1 MIGGLS
7 YAHNLKKFFVD
18 QCQLC
23 RIFYRT
29 RQRRGHL
36 CQGRSNSIL
45 VDADEYLKQL
55 SRYIHLNPMRA
66 KMVEKYFGN
75 ISGAGITVRYNH
87 EDITVPGVVAGN
99 FQLPLES
106 E

>member
-1 MIGGLS
+1 
-7 YAHNLKKFFVD
+7 
-18 QCQLC
+18 
-23 RIFYRT
+23 
-29 RQRRGHL
+29 
-36 CQGRSNSIL
+36 
-45 VDADEYLKQL
+45 
-55 SRYIHLNPMRA
+55 MRA